1 MDFTGG
7 CGGAA
12 RGRAS
17 ARGARG
23 EEKQRGSERAS
34 APASAGVGGRVGTGA
49 GRLRRAAASTAHGRH
64 AAGKLCRGRAR
75 GAARQRACARR
86 QASAALGWAGP
97 RRGARRC
104 GMLAG
109 PASAVGQ
116 KRGGGPRMR
125 KTLFHLYFQEI
136 FKHQLSNIILSKKMI
151 SFENVPKMKVD

>member
-1 MDFTGG
+1 MDFAGG

-34 APASAGVGGRVGTGA
+34 APALAGIGGRVGAGA

-75 GAARQRACARR
+75 GVARQRAGARR
-86 QASAALGWAGP
+86 QASAALGWAE
-97 RRGARRC
+97 ARRAA
-104 GMLAG
+104 LRDAG
-109 PASAVGQ
+109 WAGFGRGPEARRWPAKEKKPFLICIFKEFLNANFQ
-116 KRGGGPRMR
+116 
-125 KTLFHLYFQEI
+125 TLF
-136 FKHQLSNIILSKKMI
+136 
-151 SFENVPKMKVD
+151 